1 MADPGSLI
9 SVDLTKV
16 SDRQT
21 RIDIVTQVLIGNLDL
36 NTPSERLAARQVAES
51 LLLEAQ
57 LFVNR
62 LRDPAQTGTPQL
74 TLEDSSSNGRGTPTP
89 SS

>member
-1 MADPGSLI
+1 MADLGPLI

-16 SDRQT
+16 SDKQI

-51 LLLEAQ
+51 LLREAQ

-74 TLEDSSSNGRGTPTP
+74 TLEDSSSDGRGTPKP
-89 SS
+89 DI